1 MRYAFACARLRDLGL
16 GLGWLGRHS
25 TNHVLVS
32 WALQSMCSLFTPCPQ
47 EEATLRNGNQTA
59 MSCVKIIQECKKYEV
74 PVSLENPRDSLL
86 FFLPELLAE
95 CNNTHMNI
103 VCDMCAFGT
112 HWKKPTRL
120 WCFGVGETQCLSLA
134 KKCKSQRC
142 GEGSAVCMYSGEA
155 HVVLS
160 GACKGEFRTRRAQEY
175 PSAFAEHLAK
185 AMLSGR

>member
-1 MRYAFACARLRDLGL
+1 MRLPALVCATWAWAWVGL
-16 GLGWLGRHS
+16 EDIQNHS
-25 TNHVLVS
+25 THHVLVS
-32 WALQSMCSLFTPCPQ
+32 WALP
-47 EEATLRNGNQTA
+47 A

-95 CNNTHMNI
+95 CNNTHEQTHSAGVNDSLCHMNI

-112 HWKKPTRL
+112 SWKKPTRL

-142 GEGSAVCMYSGEA
+142 GEGSAVCMYSEEA
-155 HVVLS
+155 HAVLS

-175 PSAFAEHLAK
+175 PRF
-185 AMLSGR
+185 

>member
-1 MRYAFACARLRDLGL
+1 
-16 GLGWLGRHS
+16 
-25 TNHVLVS
+25 
-32 WALQSMCSLFTPCPQ
+32 MCSLFTPCPQ

>member
-1 MRYAFACARLRDLGL
+1 
-16 GLGWLGRHS
+16 
-25 TNHVLVS
+25 
-32 WALQSMCSLFTPCPQ
+32 MCSLFTPCPQ

-95 CNNTHMNI
+95 CNNTHEQTHSAGVNDSLCHMNI

-112 HWKKPTRL
+112 SWKKPTRL
-120 WCFGVGETQCLSLA
+120 WCFGVGETQCSLA

-142 GEGSAVCMYSGEA
+142 GE
-155 HVVLS
+155 

-175 PSAFAEHLAK
+175 SSAFAEHLAK